1 MADVEHPDLFAGLT
15 RVLVLGGSG
24 FIGSHL
30 LTALKRAGVPTLISL
45 DIRMPVNPIEGVR
58 YVQGDVR
65 EPLGAQ
71 VLGPQIPEA
80 DSGFDVIFNLAAV
93 HVTPGHPDH
102 AYYDTNVLGALHA
115 TRLAREIGVGRI
127 VFTSSISTY
136 GPREES
142 CDESSA
148 LKPVSAYGKSKRMAE
163 LIHQDWRHE
172 APERRLV
179 IARPAVVFGPGER
192 GNFTRLIKA
201 IGRGLFVY
209 PGRTDTIKACGYVDD
224 LVASFSFA
232 LGRDEGEFLY
242 NFAMPTRVT
251 ISNICGRALAIWGGT
266 PPRGVL
272 PTGPLRAVARLF
284 ELADAVGLR
293 NGINRARVD
302 KLTLSTDVRPAAL
315 EQAGFRFSHDLSSAL
330 TDWRDRDRDLSWS
343 VGR

>member
-1 MADVEHPDLFAGLT
+1 MADVERSDLFTGLS

-30 LTALKRAGVPTLISL
+30 LSALARAGVTTLVSL
-45 DIRMPVNPIEGVR
+45 DLRVPADPIEGVR
-58 YVQGDVR
+58 YLQGDVR
-65 EPLGAQ
+65 EPLA
-71 VLGPQIPEA
+71 PQIPEA
-80 DSGFDVIFNLAAV
+80 SSGFDVIFNLAAI

-115 TRLAREIGVGRI
+115 TRLARETGVGRI

-136 GPREES
+136 GPREET
-142 CDESSA
+142 CDETTA

-163 LIHQDWRHE
+163 LIHQDWRNE
-172 APERRLV
+172 MPDRRIV

-201 IGRGLFVY
+201 IRRGLFVY

-232 LGRDEGEFLY
+232 LDRNDGEFLY
-242 NFAMPTRVT
+242 NFAMPTRVA
-251 ISNICGRALAIWGGT
+251 ISDICGRALAIWGGT
-266 PPRGVL
+266 APRGVL
-272 PTGPLRAVARLF
+272 PLGPLHAVARLF
-284 ELADAVGLR
+284 EVANALGFR

-302 KLTLSTDVRPAAL
+302 KLTLSTDVQPAVL
-315 EQAGFRFSHDLSSAL
+315 ERAGFRFPHDLSSAL
-330 TDWRDRDRDLSWS
+330 TDWRDRDPDLSWS